1 MNKRK
6 RLIRKQERHFS
17 AHHMLIRAARS
28 ALQGAESNGQG
39 SFYSA
44 LTAMTFS
51 ALAIEAL
58 CNSIGERMI
67 EDWKDFENATPN
79 AKLRLLAARLGIEYK
94 KDAEPWAA
102 ARRFVRFR
110 NAIAHAKP
118 EFVVQEKTL
127 TEEEHNRRPSDRPKS
142 KLEKQITLGNARRA
156 VAAAENVKDL
166 LCSKV
171 SDEIALGL
179 SVDAWSGR
187 TSAYDDA
194 QPVTAGDAR

>member
-1 MNKRK
+1 
-6 RLIRKQERHFS
+6 
-17 AHHMLIRAARS
+17 MLIGAARS
-28 ALQGAESNGQG
+28 ALQDAQGERRG
-39 SFYSA
+39 SFHSQ

-67 EDWKDFENATPN
+67 EAWKDFESATPN

-94 KDAEPWAA
+94 KDAAPWAE
-102 ARRFVRFR
+102 ARRLVKFR

-118 EFVVQEKTL
+118 EFVVEEKTL
-127 TEEEHNRRPSDRPKS
+127 TEEEHNRRPSDRPES
-142 KLEKQITLGNARRA
+142 KLEKQITLGNAKRA
-156 VAAAENVKDL
+156 VAAAVHIKEL

-171 SDEIALGL
+171 PDEIALGL

-194 QPVTAGDAR
+194 QPVAAWGAR